1 MRQLLVLALAAAAA
15 FPAAA
20 QDRAPVARRTLADL
34 AWVLGQSHGLAQ
46 VCDTA
51 SQTWRARMIRLVEL
65 EHPDPAFRGQLFSG
79 FNAGYASAQA
89 AYPRCGGRSRAA
101 YAQAV
106 ARGRDLARV
115 LSAAR

>member
-1 MRQLLVLALAAAAA
+1 MRQLLALALVAA
-15 FPAAA
+15 FAVPAGA
-20 QDRAPVARRTLADL
+20 QERAPIARRTLADL
-34 AWVLGQSHGLAQ
+34 AYVLGQAHGLAQ

-51 SQTWRARMIRLVEL
+51 SQTWRSRMIRLVEL
-65 EHPDPAFRGQLFSG
+65 ERPDPAFRGQLFSG

-89 AYPRCGGRSRAA
+89 AHPRCGGRSRAA
-101 YAQAV
+101 YAEAV